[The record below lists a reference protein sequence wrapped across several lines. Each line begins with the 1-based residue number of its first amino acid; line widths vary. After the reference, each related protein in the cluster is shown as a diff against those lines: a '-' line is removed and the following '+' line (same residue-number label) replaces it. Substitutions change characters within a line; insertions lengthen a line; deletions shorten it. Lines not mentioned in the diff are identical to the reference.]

1 LQRITVR
8 RLAALFLVP
17 ALMVGAAA
25 CGDDSGDKN
34 PSPTSSSTAPAR
46 YAGVSTTGAVTA
58 NPAFG
63 QAPDIKIPDAPAPP
77 GLQVQVLTEG
87 TGPAVTGQDNVK
99 INYEGVAY
107 STKKVFDGTFE
118 TNQPA
123 EFYLEGL
130 IKGWSQGLA
139 GKKVGS
145 RVLMTIPGE
154 LGYGAAGSGDDIKS
168 NETLVFVVDLI
179 SSSPGYAT
187 GKAIPPNPD
196 LPTVVTDGP
205 KVVNL
210 TFPAG
215 KNPPATLVSQVVIEG
230 GGAPVAATD
239 QISQQQAQW
248 VWGGQFLG
256 SSWGGLGPQAVA
268 LGGETSSPIMKAVT
282 EGLVGKKVGSRVMLV
297 IPPDRAFGAT
307 GSPTNNIPANATL
320 VLVVD
325 IVSAGPATG
334 S

>member
-1 LQRITVR
+1 MR

-25 CGDDSGDKN
+25 CGGDSGDKN
-34 PSPTSSSTAPAR
+34 PSPTSSSTKPAR
-46 YAGVSTTGAVTA
+46 FVPVSTTGAVTA

-63 QAPDIKIPDAPAPP
+63 QAPDIKIPDVPAPA

-87 TGPAVTGQDNVK
+87 TGPAVTGVDNVK

-130 IKGWSQGLA
+130 IKGWSQGLT
-139 GKKVGS
+139 GKKIGS
-145 RVLMTIPGE
+145 RVLMNIPAE
-154 LGYGAAGSGDDIKS
+154 LGYGAAGQGDDIKS

-179 SSSPGYAT
+179 SSTPGYAT
-187 GKAIPPNPD
+187 GKAMPQNPD
-196 LPTVVTDGP
+196 LPTVQTDGA

-215 KNPPATLVSQVVIEG
+215 KNPPATLVSQVLIEG
-230 GGAPVAATD
+230 GGNPVAPTD
-239 QISQQQAQW
+239 QVTQQQVQW
-248 VWGGQFLG
+248 VWGGQMLG

-268 LGGETSSPIMKAVT
+268 LGGESTIMKAVT
-282 EGLVGKKVGSRVMLV
+282 EGLAGKKVGSRVMLV
-297 IPPDRAFGAT
+297 IPPDRGFGAT

-325 IVSAGPATG
+325 IVAAGPATG
-334 S
+334 TGS